1 MSCTGRI
8 VEAQHGWP
16 HVSADVCRRDPTNPD
31 FRAAVPRP
39 AHRSPSSTHDHE
51 TPGVNLGRS
60 RSLRRPIR
68 NRLARFVTGCAAQAL
83 ETSELSLV
91 LDALVAGNSGSKS
104 TASSNTSTNSRAW
117 CPMTTRI
124 DRASTPSPPRQP
136 IRDRDGRRGR
146 PARSRSSSARRRAG
160 GRSPS
165 ASGLA
170 RVSRITSWPRPS
182 RPAFRAVGE
191 YRPVDHPES
200 RLAFAAR
207 KAEAEGFRPVHVAIN
222 PLQDVYLSP
231 HLPNLVF
238 PFWEFPQI
246 PDRDFGVDTRQNWA
260 RIARGAAL
268 VLCACRFT
276 ADAFRNA
283 GVTAPACV
291 VPIPVDPS
299 SFNLPDWEPTHSW
312 TIICRHE
319 VLGPG
324 LLGATGSPEP
334 VPEGPRPGTS
344 NRVWQTARRL
354 FRRAVPWLSPK
365 MVTRLTLFKR
375 GLVASRGKHP
385 ARLAYD
391 FLRNHYKRNLQR
403 WLSPYALRK
412 ISNAKG
418 PQAPLSSAAYPATS
432 SIRPCPRD
440 RSPSAAGRFISPC
453 STWATSA
460 RTMRRS

>member
-1 MSCTGRI
+1 
-8 VEAQHGWP
+8 
-16 HVSADVCRRDPTNPD
+16 
-31 FRAAVPRP
+31 
-39 AHRSPSSTHDHE
+39 
-51 TPGVNLGRS
+51 
-60 RSLRRPIR
+60 
-68 NRLARFVTGCAAQAL
+68 
-83 ETSELSLV
+83 
-91 LDALVAGNSGSKS
+91 
-104 TASSNTSTNSRAW
+104 
-117 CPMTTRI
+117 MTTRI
-124 DRASTPSPPRQP
+124 DAKHTQPAPALRSAIAMAAEDDRPIAFLVSTTPCGRKIAEHLGSP
-136 IRDRDGRRGR
+136 
-146 PARSRSSSARRRAG
+146 AYSYHFVAEA
-160 GRSPS
+160 
-165 ASGLA
+165 LA
-170 RVSRITSWPRPS
+170 
-182 RPAFRAVGE
+182 PAFRAVGD

-344 NRVWQTARRL
+344 NRVWQTARQAL
-354 FRRAVPWLSPK
+354 FPSGPSPGS
-365 MVTRLTLFKR
+365 V
-375 GLVASRGKHP
+375 
-385 ARLAYD
+385 
-391 FLRNHYKRNLQR
+391 
-403 WLSPYALRK
+403 RK
-412 ISNAKG
+412 
-418 PQAPLSSAAYPATS
+418 
-432 SIRPCPRD
+432 
-440 RSPSAAGRFISPC
+440 
-453 STWATSA
+453 W
-460 RTMRRS
+460 